1 MRPNQ
6 PCGLRGQRQALGL
19 ARGATLGHLIE
30 KAGALSRIKHRAGH
44 GIVPSGDFEKVM
56 EQLRLA
62 LEALDKATL
71 PDNVVQFPQ
80 PARV

>member
-1 MRPNQ
+1 MSAIADIRRYIEEAQ
-6 PCGLRGQRQALGL
+6 TCIESALV
-19 ARGATLGHLIE
+19 
-30 KAGALSRIKHRAGH
+30 AGESVAGH
-44 GIVPSGDFEKVM
+44 GIVPSGDFEKVV